1 MRGKRQYHSDT
12 GFLDLLF
19 NGWLIYVMLFMISF
33 MLIIPERDQANIK
46 TKAEFVLTLTWDDA
60 STDDIDVWV
69 QDPTGAIICY
79 KNKEADL
86 MHLDR
91 DDLGLV
97 TDKIVLPSGEVVE
110 YRHNQEIVTIRG
122 FIAGEWVINIHMYN
136 KRDKVPTGVE
146 VRLLKLNP
154 SVKEVFIQKYNLSTR
169 WEEITVARIQMA
181 ANGDILSMNNVY
193 KKLIES
199 SGSSSVT
206 TGSDGWR
213 DRGGR

>member
-1 MRGKRQYHSDT
+1 MRGRRQYHSNT

-19 NGWLIYVMLFMISF
+19 NGWLIYVMLFMVSF

-69 QDPTGAIICY
+69 QDPMGSIICY
-79 KNKEADL
+79 KKKEAGL

-91 DDLGLV
+91 DDIGTS
-97 TDKIVLPSGEVVE
+97 TDKITLPSGEIVE
-110 YRHNQEIVTIRG
+110 YKHNQEIVTIRG
-122 FIAGEWVINIHMYN
+122 FMPGEWVINIHMYN

-154 SVKEVFIQKYNLSTR
+154 SVKEIFIQKYKMYKL
-169 WEEITVARIQMA
+169 WEELTVARIQMS
-181 ANGDILSMNNVY
+181 ANGKILSMDDTF
-193 KKLIES
+193 KQLIES
-199 SGSSSVT
+199 AGSGGVT

-213 DRGGR
+213 GE